1 MSFETIIDEKGRIC
15 IPSEL
20 RKKFDLKPGEKMV
33 FQVEENKMVIRKA
46 VKPEEFNDQ
55 AEILE
60 SLIKSA
66 TTKPIDFK
74 KLFE

>member
-1 MSFETIIDEKGRIC
+1 
-15 IPSEL
+15 
-20 RKKFDLKPGEKMV
+20 
-33 FQVEENKMVIRKA
+33 MVIRKA